1 MLTRHPRR
9 EPNLDSTLL
18 TDAAEWCWYIVA
30 AVSYITA
37 GIWNKWLLNWLV
49 GPVWLVAVVCLGPP
63 LATWV
68 RGELVGRLIGG
79 RR

>member
-1 MLTRHPRR
+1 
-9 EPNLDSTLL
+9 
-18 TDAAEWCWYIVA
+18 VA